1 MPHTQAK
8 PISVVIVDDH
18 GLLRSV
24 MTLAL
29 SALDGVEVVGQ
40 AANGREAVDIVIE
53 QEPDVVLMDILMP
66 LLDGLEA
73 TRGILRD
80 YPRARVVVLTGVA
93 EPDAVLDVLRAG
105 ACGLIA
111 KSAELAE
118 VEIAVRAA
126 AAGGVYVS
134 PDLAGPVLARIAARP
149 ADEAEDELA
158 RLSTREREIVQLIGE
173 GESTRDIAEG
183 LFISPKTVA
192 QHKSNIVKKIGLKN
206 TRELQILAAKRT
218 RRLACRRRRRAP
230 LRLRRRRRHRAT
242 QRARIQ
248 PAAGSRGRRRLAR
261 SRTTRLAQHGPRP
274 SPTIPRRPSEPPP
287 AAGAPHSRALARR
300 GPDGT

>member
-1 MPHTQAK
+1 MPHAQTK

-73 TRGILRD
+73 TRRILRD

-93 EPDAVLDVLRAG
+93 DPDAVLDVLRAG

-134 PDLAGPVLARIAARP
+134 SDLAGPVLARIAARP

-183 LFISPKTVA
+183 LYISPKTVA

-218 RRLACRRRRRAP
+218 
-230 LRLRRRRRHRAT
+230 
-242 QRARIQ
+242 
-248 PAAGSRGRRRLAR
+248 AGWR
-261 SRTTRLAQHGPRP
+261 
-274 SPTIPRRPSEPPP
+274 
-287 AAGAPHSRALARR
+287 AAGAGGRLSAYDED
-300 GPDGT
+300 GPIAQPTELDPSPQLEVATPGA